1 MKVWIKAG
9 VIIFYVLIYSFLRK
23 RMRRDFIK
31 FFSNDA
37 IDDFYTI
44 SVTRSNYNKA
54 IRAGFSS

>member
-1 MKVWIKAG
+1 
-9 VIIFYVLIYSFLRK
+9 
-23 RMRRDFIK
+23 MRRDFIK
-31 FFSNDA
+31 FFKDNDA